1 MAADQGRRYLRRIGY
16 NAHCR
21 YAGKLGRACMIRCA
35 QMHAKLAGSASWL
48 AIAGAMF
55 FWSWLDQC
63 MFGPALFSPVDRRL
77 ADISLVVM
85 GLASIAGMGLAV
97 WVARRNK
104 VASGGSAAGADDVEG
119 SSGDGCGPSGL
130 WCPRFAVGSAC
141 MGVFSCVVC
150 GASLNADGMGM
161 PYVLGIALAGLSMGS
176 LQVVWGVVALAQGV
190 ERALLHLSG
199 AWALGLVVNLAFQ
212 VVPGFG
218 GWYAASM
225 LPALSVAI
233 YVALSIFQKR
243 SHLRIEALANA
254 NAQPV
259 GAAAKPDFLFMV
271 IVFAVCALFGMM
283 TLLHPVGGFAEN
295 LVSSGMDSVF
305 ARCVTSSFVFAACLV
320 LPRNR
325 VVLVFNVTLSF
336 VALGALALTV
346 SLFDIAW
353 QFPGRLLVAVGYMG
367 LDLLIW
373 AVMARLCEARAMSSA
388 KTVFMVIGAQQAGI
402 VLGGTLSTMTYAV
415 NVGAEMLSVLLV
427 ALNYGLLVACYVLLR
442 RYVGWVGGDGMD
454 SISPSVG
461 APEAGS
467 SSQQQGREDT
477 ILAYAQSR
485 HLTAREID
493 VLLLLAEGRN
503 VPYMAERFVVS
514 ENTVKSHVRHIYEK
528 CDFHDRQE
536 LLDALEDIR

>member
-1 MAADQGRRYLRRIGY
+1 MV
-16 NAHCR
+16 
-21 YAGKLGRACMIRCA
+21 RCTH
-35 QMHAKLAGSASWL
+35 MHAKLAGSASWL
-48 AIAGAMF
+48 AIVGAMF

-85 GLASIAGMGLAV
+85 GLASVAGMGLAA
-97 WVARRNK
+97 WVAHWSK
-104 VASGGSAAGADDVEG
+104 VASGDPAAEASGAGG
-119 SSGDGCGPSGL
+119 SSGNDPEPSGL

-141 MGVFSCVVC
+141 MGVLSCVVC
-150 GASLNADGMGM
+150 GTSLNADGMGIS
-161 PYVLGIALAGLSMGS
+161 YVLGIALAGLSMGA
-176 LQVVWGVVALAQGV
+176 LQVVWGIVALAQGV

-199 AWALGLVVNLAFQ
+199 AWALGLIANLAFQ

-218 GWYAASM
+218 GWYAASV
-225 LPALSVAI
+225 LPALSIAI
-233 YVALSIFQKR
+233 YVVLFALQKR
-243 SHLRIEALANA
+243 PRLRIEAPASANA
-254 NAQPV
+254 S
-259 GAAAKPDFLFMV
+259 AAGVTAKPDLLFV
-271 IVFAVCALFGMM
+271 AIVFAVCTLFGMM
-283 TLLHPVGGFAEN
+283 TLLHPMGGFAEN

-305 ARCVTSSFVFAACLV
+305 ARCVTSAFVFAACLA

-325 VVLVFNVTLSF
+325 VTLVFNVTLSF

-373 AVMARLCEARAMSSA
+373 AVMACLCETRAMSPA
-388 KTVFMVIGAQQAGI
+388 KTVFMVISAQQAGI
-402 VLGGTLSTMTYAV
+402 VLGGAFSAMAYAV
-415 NVGAEMLSVLLV
+415 NVGAEALSVLLV
-427 ALNYGLLVACYVLLR
+427 VLNYGLLVACYVLLR
-442 RYVGWVGGDGMD
+442 RYVGWVGGCGMD

-461 APEAGS
+461 TPKIGS
-467 SSQQQGREDT
+467 PSQQQGREDA
-477 ILAYAQSR
+477 ILAYAQLR

-503 VPYMAERFVVS
+503 VPYIAERFVVS